1 MVLITEDDGKGMSED
16 TLYMIGQKNI
26 SSSTGT
32 GTALWNIQE
41 RVKKLYAEKGKFTIE
56 SETNRGTKV
65 MITLPSKEPS
75 IWREVDD

>member
-1 MVLITEDDGKGMSED
+1 M
-16 TLYMIGQKNI
+16 
-26 SSSTGT
+26 
-32 GTALWNIQE
+32 
-41 RVKKLYAEKGKFTIE
+41 KKLYAEKGKFTIE